1 MRVFGA
7 SALPRHRRA
16 VEYTTACARRARLS
30 SGLEDSSPD
39 CVKIVTRYILREHL
53 GPLVFALSALTS
65 LLLLNFVAKRFGEL
79 VGKGLEW
86 TVIAEFLLL
95 SVPFTLAMTLPM
107 AVLVATL
114 HAFSRFAAENEITA
128 FKASGVSMHVL
139 VRPVILASVV
149 LTIFMVWFNDQV
161 LPRANHRLASLQ
173 SDIARVKPTLAL
185 NEQVINEVVPGK
197 LYLRAARIDGG
208 TQKMR
213 DVVIYDLADPR
224 QRRTIIADSGQL
236 AFTRNGQDLVLTLH
250 SGSMIE
256 LNPQEP
262 ERLQRNFFMRDLLK
276 VRGVA
281 AGLDRDQGQ
290 SAYRSDRELGVC
302 ELRDRVRTAS
312 RDRAGVWDRLR
323 RAEADGERPAEPPA
337 VPGGLGAAYCG
348 AIAAVQ
354 RWLAPDDADGPA
366 VGMGGSP
373 DGNTTAVASVAGDSA
388 ARVSVGRPAGRTL
401 PDARRQRRG
410 AANDRRG
417 DTAAADGPIGTVAP
431 DSEIV
436 RPTRAAPL
444 VIQGLEVEL
453 EGTQESIDRYR
464 VEIEK
469 KFAIAAACIVFV
481 LLGAPIALRVP
492 GGGVGLTIG
501 VSLAVFGIYYIGL
514 LGGEALADRNLV
526 GPAVAM
532 WTTNILLGA
541 VGLVLTWRLGSEG
554 STSRGSETGEWWSRL
569 RDRILRR
576 DAA

>member
-1 MRVFGA
+1 M
-7 SALPRHRRA
+7 
-16 VEYTTACARRARLS
+16 
-30 SGLEDSSPD
+30 
-39 CVKIVTRYILREHL
+39 KIVTRYILREHF

-65 LLLLNFVAKRFGEL
+65 LLLLNFVAKRFGDL

-128 FKASGVSMHVL
+128 FKASGVSMHML

-149 LTIFMVWFNDQV
+149 LTVFMVWFNDQV

-197 LYLRAARIDGG
+197 LYLRAARIDGA

-262 ERLQRNFFMRDLLK
+262 ERLQRNFFTRDLLK

-281 AGLDRDQGQ
+281 AGLNRDQGQ

-312 RDRAGVWDRLR
+312 RDREGVWNRLR
-323 RAEADGERPAEPPA
+323 RAEADGVRPEEPPT
-337 VPGGLGAAYCG
+337 VPGGLGALYCT
-348 AIAAVQ
+348 ALAAVQ
-354 RWLAPDDADGPA
+354 GLLDPDAAGAAGESVGTPPTSGATVPETTGRLADATGDSARGAMA
-366 VGMGGSP
+366 VS
-373 DGNTTAVASVAGDSA
+373 AVDSA
-388 ARVSVGRPAGRTL
+388 ARGRRPPAQSI
-401 PDARRQRRG
+401 RRRNG
-410 AANDRRG
+410 S
-417 DTAAADGPIGTVAP
+417 AAAPVGAMAP

-436 RPTRAAPL
+436 QPTRASPL
-444 VIQGLEVEL
+444 VIEGLKVEL
-453 EGTQESIDRYR
+453 NGMQESIDRYR

-469 KFAIAAACIVFV
+469 KFSIAAACIVFV
-481 LLGAPIALRVP
+481 LLGAPIALRFP

-532 WTTNILLGA
+532 WTTNFLLGA
-541 VGLVLTWRLGSEG
+541 VGLWLTLRLGSEG
-554 STSRGSETGEWWSRL
+554 STSRGSETREWWSRL
-569 RDRILRR
+569 RDRVLRR

>member
-1 MRVFGA
+1 M
-7 SALPRHRRA
+7 
-16 VEYTTACARRARLS
+16 
-30 SGLEDSSPD
+30 
-39 CVKIVTRYILREHL
+39 KIVTRYVLREHF

-65 LLLLNFVAKRFGEL
+65 LLLLNFVAKRFGDL

-128 FKASGVSMHVL
+128 FKASGVSMRAL

-197 LYLRAARIDGG
+197 LYLRAARIDGA

-224 QRRTIIADSGQL
+224 QRRTIIADSGRL
-236 AFTRNGQDLVLTLH
+236 AFTRGGQDLVLTLH

-262 ERLQRNFFMRDLLK
+262 ERLQRNFFTRDLLK

-281 AGLDRDQGQ
+281 AALDRDQGQ
-290 SAYRSDRELGVC
+290 SAYRSDRELGIC

-312 RDRAGVWDRLR
+312 RDREGVWNRLR
-323 RAEADGERPAEPPA
+323 RAEADGVRPEEPPP
-337 VPGGLGAAYCG
+337 VPGGLGALYCE
-348 AIAAVQ
+348 ALAAVQ
-354 RWLAPDDADGPA
+354 RLVVPGD
-366 VGMGGSP
+366 GSP
-373 DGNTTAVASVAGDSA
+373 DADAAEDESAAARLPAAASGRRPSSEVRPAPARRPASNAGDSA
-388 ARVSVGRPAGRTL
+388 
-401 PDARRQRRG
+401 
-410 AANDRRG
+410 RG
-417 DTAAADGPIGTVAP
+417 DVQPNSGATRPRALEPLPEAMQ
-431 DSEIV
+431 
-436 RPTRAAPL
+436 PTRASPL
-444 VIQGLEVEL
+444 VIEGLEVEL
-453 EGTQESIDRYR
+453 NGTQESIDRYR

-469 KFAIAAACIVFV
+469 KFSIAAACIVFV
-481 LLGAPIALRVP
+481 LLGAPIALRFP
-492 GGGVGLTIG
+492 SGGVGLTIG

-514 LGGEALADRNLV
+514 LGGEALADRNIV

-532 WTTNILLGA
+532 WTTNFLLGL
-541 VGLVLTWRLGSEG
+541 VGLWLTMRLGSEG
-554 STSRGSETGEWWSRL
+554 STSRGSETSEWWGQL
-569 RDRILRR
+569 RDRLLRR